1 MFFCQRPDHTQWCR
15 PNQQPLTSCDRS
27 TMQPQDL
34 DSHHSRWLFRVGA
47 GLLLLLIAST
57 TPERVKSGIDGA
69 GGGVDDVSAVKED
82 AAPPPPDTVG
92 PAKAGFARAAN
103 PLIPARAAPAAAAPA
118 RTKENVVEP
127 TSPAMTC
134 LAMKGISAIAKA

>member
-1 MFFCQRPDHTQWCR
+1 MSWGTESGRQ
-15 PNQQPLTSCDRS
+15 LTPCDRS
-27 TMQPQDL
+27 TTQPQDL
-34 DSHHSRWLFRVGA
+34 DSHHSRWLFLVGA

-82 AAPPPPDTVG
+82 AAPTPPETVG
-92 PAKAGFARAAN
+92 PAKAGFAPAAN

-118 RTKENVVEP
+118 RTKENVAEP